1 MLGCDSRMYIDTLI
15 IEGYGIFSEKT
26 EIKFNDGLNVLIG
39 PNNSGKSTVLNA
51 LRILLD
57 KDYPKRL
64 EIADFSRTSDIA
76 TYRNTPPEVAIK
88 LILKEKSVNKEEY
101 SDKIVTVSEWLTKIG
116 SPFEAQLTYRFFLP
130 ETELQDYK
138 KDFKDINA
146 PKVFWGKLEDR
157 YLKKYRHEFLVGHSE
172 LGNKVDYEDL
182 RRFSLHY
189 FDAIRDVERDMFKG
203 SSTLLKEVI
212 QFFIDFEL
220 KSNSEVD
227 DKTISRVE
235 KNKEK
240 FNESSKQLIEIL
252 EKRMKSGK
260 KEIFNYTKKMGA
272 HKGENEEINLEGSL
286 SETELYSVLRLMV
299 KSGTGIS
306 LPVTHNGSGF
316 NNLIYISLLLAKMQK
331 NRDVNYVGENISVFS
346 LLAIEEPEAHLHPN
360 MQYRFLKY
368 LAEEQKDKV
377 DQIFITTHSPNITA
391 SIDLNSLIALQK
403 LEGGKMHIAYPGKVF
418 QEENEDDNKS
428 KKYIQRFL
436 DVTKSDILF
445 ADRIIFVEGIT
456 EQMILTRMANIM
468 GKSLEDNYV
477 SVINLGG
484 RYYTHFLKLFD
495 EENDYAI
502 RKKVAFITDR
512 DLMRKSLED
521 SEINSEKCPAVSFNK
536 ECDKYEYIESSNPM
550 WEKYKDLFDSD
561 RADAWIRGFM
571 QDEKSTTFEDALI
584 YANPT
589 CKELIVDSMSNKD
602 ELKDLMDHYDEDL
615 SSLINRLKG
624 SSKFVEEVKK
634 LESKGLLQPINSN
647 VEEELKRQIIA
658 GRYLMSVSK
667 GETAQEI
674 AYVLD
679 SIETDKIQVPQ
690 YIKEAIE
697 WVLKN

>member
-1 MLGCDSRMYIDTLI
+1 MYIETMV
-15 IEGYGIFSEKT
+15 IEGYGIFSGKAK
-26 EIKFNDGLNVLIG
+26 IKFNDGLNVLIG

-76 TYRNTPPEVAIK
+76 TYQKTPPEVTIK
-88 LILKEKSVNKEEY
+88 LILKEKSVSEEEY
-101 SDKIVTVSEWLTKIG
+101 SDKIVTIAEWLTKID
-116 SPFEAQLTYRFFLP
+116 SLFEAQLTYRFFLP
-130 ETELQDYK
+130 ETELQNYK
-138 KDFKDINA
+138 KDFKNIND
-146 PKVFWGKLEDR
+146 PEVFWGKLEES
-157 YLKKYRHEFLVGHSE
+157 YLKKYRYEFLVGHTE

-182 RRFSLHY
+182 RKFSLQH

-212 QFFIDFEL
+212 QFFIDYEL
-220 KSNSEVD
+220 KSDSEVD

-235 KNKEK
+235 ENKEK
-240 FNESSKQLIEIL
+240 FNEFSKQLIEIL
-252 EKRMKSGK
+252 EIRMESGK
-260 KEIFNYTKKMGA
+260 KEIFNYTEKVGA
-272 HKGENEEINLEGSL
+272 HKGKNEEIDLKGSL

-299 KSGTGIS
+299 KRKTGIS

-331 NRDVNYVGENISVFS
+331 DRDVNYVGENASVFS

-391 SIDLNSLIALQK
+391 SIDLDSIISFQQLKEDEI
-403 LEGGKMHIAYPGKVF
+403 HISYPGKVF
-418 QEENEDDNKS
+418 QEKNEEDNKS

-445 ADRIIFVEGIT
+445 ADRIVFVEGIT

-512 DLMRKSLED
+512 DMMRERIGD
-521 SEINSEKCPAVSFNK
+521 SEKDTEKKLEKCPAVLFNRERK
-536 ECDKYEYIESSNPM
+536 KYKYIESSNPM
-550 WEKYKDLFDSD
+550 WEEYKELFDSGSEN
-561 RADAWIRGFM
+561 AWIRGFM

-602 ELKDLMDHYDEDL
+602 ELKDLMDHYNQDL
-615 SSLINRLKG
+615 SSVINRLKG
-624 SSKFVEEVKK
+624 TSKFVEEVKE
-634 LESKGLLQPINSN
+634 LESKGLLKSSEPNI
-647 VEEELKRQIIA
+647 EEEFKKQIIA

-674 AYVLD
+674 AYILD

-697 WVLKN
+697 WVLES